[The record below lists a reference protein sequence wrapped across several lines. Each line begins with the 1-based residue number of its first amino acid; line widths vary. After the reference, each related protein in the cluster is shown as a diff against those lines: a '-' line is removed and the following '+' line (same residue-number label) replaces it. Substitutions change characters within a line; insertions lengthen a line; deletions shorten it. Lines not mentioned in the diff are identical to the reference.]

1 LNNKDEVLIVRASDY
16 TTDPLA
22 ISIKHMKKERL
33 HKNKIGD
40 TEFVVVADHTG
51 ASRAYDSK
59 GVEFVSIKDQ
69 QLTDSDGNN
78 WMITDTY
85 LKGPEDKIL
94 YQLPSHNMFWFAW
107 FNTYPE
113 TRLVE

>member
-1 LNNKDEVLIVRASDY
+1 
-16 TTDPLA
+16 
-22 ISIKHMKKERL
+22 MKEERL
-33 HKNKIGD
+33 HTDKIGE

-59 GVEFVSIKDQ
+59 GVEFVSINERE
-69 QLTDSDGNN
+69 LTDSEDNT
-78 WMITDTY
+78 WTIHDTY

-94 YQLPSHNMFWFAW
+94 HQLPSHNMFWFAW